1 MRRFADLYQRLD
13 RLTATNDRR
22 RALVEYFRDCP
33 AEDLAWAIHLLSGGK
48 VGGARRKLATTGELR
63 DWVGEVSGNPAWL
76 VEESYHHVGD
86 LAETLTLLLPAPTT
100 SAPERGLSNWITQ
113 VLWPVANAEPAV
125 RRAVIVE
132 AWDGL
137 QDAERLVF
145 NKLLTG
151 SLRVGVSQG
160 LVQQALAEVS
170 GLEVA
175 VIAQRLMGTW
185 EPSAAFA
192 TRLLSHEVQ
201 PGDASSPYTFQL
213 ASPLEGDAQGLGP
226 IDAWLLEWKWDGIRL
241 QLIHRQGEVAL
252 WSRGEERLD
261 GRFPE
266 VEAMAS
272 LLPTCVLDG
281 ELLAWDS
288 VAGHPRSFGA
298 LQTRIQ
304 RRKPGPKV
312 LADTPVAM
320 VAYDLLELDG
330 RDLRDEPLHVRRA
343 HLVDLVTRLAH
354 PALQLSARIDAPD
367 WASAAELRAQ
377 ARERGVEGLMLKRA
391 QSAYVGGRKRG
402 DWWKWKIEPMTID
415 AVLVY
420 AQAGHGRR
428 SNLYTDYTFALW
440 DEDRLVPVA
449 KAYSGLTDA
458 EIMKLDRWIRA
469 HTRERFGPVRSVAP
483 ELVFELGFEAV
494 NKSSRHK
501 SGIATR
507 FPRILRWRIDK
518 LAADADALATL
529 AGMAS

>member
-1 MRRFADLYQRLD
+1 MSRFAGLYQRLD

-22 RALVEYFRDCP
+22 RALVAYMRECP
-33 AEDLAWAIHLLSGGK
+33 AADLAWAIHLLSGGK

-63 DWVGEVSGNPAWL
+63 EWVAEVSGNPAWL

-86 LAETLTLLLPAPTT
+86 LAETLTLLLPPPTHV
-100 SAPERGLSNWITQ
+100 ALERGLAEWITGG
-113 VLWPVANAEPAV
+113 LWPVANADPAL
-125 RRAVIVE
+125 RRAVIKE

-137 QDAERLVF
+137 EEAPRLVF

-170 GLEVA
+170 GLDVA
-175 VIAQRLMGTW
+175 VIAQRLLGNW
-185 EPSAAFA
+185 EPTAEFA
-192 TRLLSHEVQ
+192 ERLLSHDVQ
-201 PGDASSPYTFQL
+201 PGDASSPYAFQL
-213 ASPLEGDAQGLGP
+213 ASPLDGEPAALGP
-226 IDAWLLEWKWDGIRL
+226 IEEWLLEWKWDGIRL
-241 QLIHRQGEVAL
+241 QLIRRQGETAL

-266 VEAMAS
+266 VEAMAA
-272 LLPTCVLDG
+272 LLPPCVLDG
-281 ELLAWDS
+281 ELLAWD
-288 VAGHPRSFGA
+288 AAARQPRPFAA

-320 VAYDLLELDG
+320 VAYDLLEFDG
-330 RDLRDEPLHVRRA
+330 RDLRQEPLHVRRA
-343 HLVDLVTRLAH
+343 LLDSLVATKAH
-354 PALQLSARIDAPD
+354 PALQLSALVDVAD
-367 WASAAELRAQ
+367 WASAARLRTQ
-377 ARERGVEGLMLKRA
+377 SRERGVEGLMLKRA
-391 QSAYVGGRKRG
+391 SATYVGGRKRG
-402 DWWKWKIEPMTID
+402 DWWKWKVEPMTID

-440 DEDRLVPVA
+440 DDDRLVPVA

-458 EIMKLDRWIRA
+458 EIVKLDRWIRA

-483 ELVFELGFEAV
+483 ELVFELAFEGV

-507 FPRILRWRIDK
+507 FPRILRWRTDK

-529 AGMAS
+529 AEMAA

>member
-1 MRRFADLYQRLD
+1 MRRFAQLYQRLD

-22 RALVEYFRDCP
+22 RALVEYIRECP
-33 AEDLAWAIHLLSGGK
+33 PADLAWAIHLLSGGK

-63 DWVGEVSGNPAWL
+63 EWVGEVSGNPAWL

-86 LAETLTLLLPAPTT
+86 LAETLALLLPPATHRAPDL
-100 SAPERGLSNWITQ
+100 GLSEWITG
-113 VLWPVANAEPAV
+113 VLWPVANADPDV
-125 RRAVIVE
+125 RRAVIVG

-137 QDAERLVF
+137 EDAERLVF

-175 VIAQRLMGTW
+175 VIAQRLLGNW

-192 TRLLSHEVQ
+192 TRLLSHEAQ
-201 PGDASSPYTFQL
+201 PGDASSPYAFQL
-213 ASPLEGDAQGLGP
+213 ASPLEADAPGLGG
-226 IDAWLLEWKWDGIRL
+226 IGEWLLEWKWDGIRL

-266 VEAMAS
+266 VEAMAV
-272 LLPTCVLDG
+272 LLPPCVLDG
-281 ELLAWDS
+281 ELLAWDGC
-288 VAGHPRSFGA
+288 AGQPRPFSA

-330 RDLRDEPLHVRRA
+330 HDLRQEPLHVRRA
-343 HLVDLVTRLAH
+343 HLEALVAQQAH
-354 PALQLSARIDAPD
+354 PALQLSARIDVSD

-440 DEDRLVPVA
+440 DDDRLVPVA

-458 EIMKLDRWIRA
+458 EILKLDRWIRA

-494 NKSSRHK
+494 NRSTRHK

-507 FPRILRWRIDK
+507 FPRILRWRTDK
-518 LAADADALATL
+518 LAVDADALATL